1 MCLSTERSVRKIICA
16 VSAPTCLFDFPE
28 QAGVFDFQIL
38 PPVKIISVIPG
49 FAPRAEILPFSSL
62 ILS

>member
-16 VSAPTCLFDFPE
+16 VSAPSCLFDFPE
-28 QAGVFDFQIL
+28 QAGVFDFQIS
-38 PPVKIISVIPG
+38 PVKIISVIPG

-62 ILS
+62 SLS